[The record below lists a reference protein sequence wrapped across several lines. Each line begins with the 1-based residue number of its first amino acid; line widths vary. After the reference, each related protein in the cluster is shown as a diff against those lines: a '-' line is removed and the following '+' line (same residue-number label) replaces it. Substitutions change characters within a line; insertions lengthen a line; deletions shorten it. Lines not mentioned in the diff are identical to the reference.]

1 MKKFYLIYFVCGLS
15 IIALIYYFN
24 YGSYNMTIDRMKK
37 DLTSHYSEK
46 RYVEKKHR
54 KNRQYGSWATT
65 DFGLEL
71 DDEDLDLRVTL
82 TLCDKGSFSELNEV
96 FYHGQLVATCQLKG
110 KWDIKYVTKDYIF
123 TLDYDDYIDIKNVGF
138 NDYLF
143 KLIDAEI
150 RASMVDVYCRYVI
163 VDCTPKVFSIRDIE
177 NDETTRYV
185 PAAS

>member
-54 KNRQYGSWATT
+54 KNKQYGAWATT
-65 DFGLEL
+65 DHVFEL
-71 DDEDLDLRVTL
+71 DDEELDVRETL
-82 TLCDKGSFSELNEV
+82 TLCDKGSFSELNEI

-110 KWDIKYVTKDYIF
+110 KWDIEYVTKDYIF
-123 TLDYDDYIDIKNVGF
+123 ILDYDDYIDIKNVGF
-138 NDYLF
+138 NDYWF
-143 KLIDAEI
+143 KWFDTEF
-150 RASMVDVYCRYVI
+150 RAAMEGVYDRYVI
-163 VDCTPKVFSIRDIE
+163 VDCSPKVFSIKDIE
-177 NDETTRYV
+177 DDVTVRYV